1 MSYQHIRLDVSDRV
15 ATLVLDREPLNVLNI
30 EMMEEINDALT
41 GLDPNAVNLLVFRG
55 EGKAFSAGV
64 DVGEHMGGMA
74 KKMIEV
80 FHGMFRN
87 MAKLNVPTIAAVHG
101 AALGGGCELAV
112 FCDMVVASE
121 KAKFGQPEIQV
132 GVYPPVAALLFP
144 RIMGRKKAM
153 ELILSGETIKAE
165 EAKTLGLVN
174 EVVLHDEFEAES
186 GKFIDKFKS
195 MSGIVM
201 KHTREAVLTGL
212 ADEEE
217 SVLGKIEDHYLNRLM
232 KTDDANEGLQAFLD
246 KRKPQWKES

>member
-1 MSYQHIRLDVSDRV
+1 MRYQHIRLEVKDRV
-15 ATLVLDREPLNVLNI
+15 ARLVLDREPLNVLNI

-41 GLDPNAVNLLVFRG
+41 GLDPNGINLLVFRG

-74 KKMIEV
+74 EKMIQV

-132 GVYPPVAALLFP
+132 GVYPPIAALLFP

-153 ELILSGETIKAE
+153 ELIVSGETIKAE
-165 EAKTLGLVN
+165 EAKALGLVN
-174 EVVLHDEFEAES
+174 HVVPHEDFEAES
-186 GKFIDKFKS
+186 EKFIDKFKN
-195 MSGIVM
+195 MSGIVL
-201 KHTREAVLTGL
+201 KHTRKAVLMGL

-217 SVLGKIEDHYLNRLM
+217 RVLQKIEGHYLGELM
-232 KTDDANEGLQAFLD
+232 NTDDANEGLQSFLD
-246 KRKPQWKES
+246 KRKPQWKET

>member
-1 MSYQHIRLDVSDRV
+1 MSYKHIRLEVSDRV

-74 KKMIEV
+74 EKMIQV

-87 MAKLNVPTIAAVHG
+87 MAGLNVPTIAAVNG

-112 FCDMVVASE
+112 FCDMVVTSE

-132 GVYPPVAALLFP
+132 GVYPPIAALLFP

-153 ELILSGETIKAE
+153 ELILSGETIRAQ
-165 EAKTLGLVN
+165 EAKDLGLVN
-174 EVVLHDEFEAES
+174 HVVAHEDFDAES
-186 GKFIDKFKS
+186 EKFIDKFKP

-201 KHTREAVLTGL
+201 KHTRKAVLKGL

-217 SVLGKIEDHYLNRLM
+217 SVLQNIEDHYLNELM
-232 KTDDANEGLQAFLD
+232 NTDDANEGLQAFLD
-246 KRKPQWKES
+246 KRKPGWKET

>member
-1 MSYQHIRLDVSDRV
+1 MSYQHIRVDVSDRV

-41 GLDPNAVNLLVFRG
+41 GLDPNGINLLVFRG

-74 KKMIEV
+74 EKMIQV

-87 MAKLNVPTIAAVHG
+87 MAKLNVPTIAVVHG

-112 FCDMVVASE
+112 FCDLVVASE

-132 GVYPPVAALLFP
+132 GVYPPIAALLFP

-153 ELILSGETIKAE
+153 ELILSGETIRAE
-165 EAKTLGLVN
+165 EAKALGLVN
-174 EVVLHDEFEAES
+174 HVVSHENFAAES
-186 GKFIDKFKS
+186 EQFIDKFKP

-201 KHTREAVLTGL
+201 KHTRKAVLQGL

-217 SVLGKIEDHYLNRLM
+217 SVLQEIEDHYLNELM
-232 KTDDANEGLQAFLD
+232 KTDDADEGLQAFLD